1 MNAIDLL
8 ISDHREAERLFSEFA
23 ADNGEHRA
31 DILAT
36 LVRELS
42 IHTAIEEAYVYPH
55 VRREVP
61 KGDAYVDESV
71 HEHHQMAS
79 TLASLDGKLDK
90 AHTKEVAEQVET
102 LRKKV
107 MHHVHEEEHD
117 MFPAFVEAASQR
129 ELSELGKQLREAKE
143 SAPTRPHPNQPAAT
157 ALTSWAN
164 GLIDRARDAVAGR
177 AH

>member
-1 MNAIDLL
+1 M
-8 ISDHREAERLFSEFA
+8 
-23 ADNGEHRA
+23 
-31 DILAT
+31 
-36 LVRELS
+36 
-42 IHTAIEEAYVYPH
+42 
-55 VRREVP
+55 P

-71 HEHHQMAS
+71 REHHQMAS

-90 AHTKEVAEQVET
+90 ANTKEVADQVEM

-107 MHHVHEEEHD
+107 MHHVNDEEHE

-129 ELSELGKQLREAKE
+129 ELNELGKQLREAKE
-143 SAPTRPHPNQPAAT
+143 SAPRRPHPNQPAAT

-177 AH
+177 SR